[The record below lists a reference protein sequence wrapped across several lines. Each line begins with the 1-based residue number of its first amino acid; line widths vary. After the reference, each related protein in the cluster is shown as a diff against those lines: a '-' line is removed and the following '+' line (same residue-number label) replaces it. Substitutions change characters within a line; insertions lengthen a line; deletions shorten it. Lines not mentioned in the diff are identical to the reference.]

1 MAFNPSRLILARKRR
16 GLSKTALAER
26 SKLSLRVLGYY
37 EAGTV
42 EPSDEAVVV
51 MAEVLQFPPTF
62 FFGSDIDEIACDAAS
77 FRSLTT
83 KTASQRDAALAAGAL
98 ATALDEWIAERFD
111 LPDISVP
118 ELHGLDPET
127 AAEVLRA
134 EWGLGEKPITNIT
147 HLAESHGIKV
157 FSLPIDS
164 SVIDAF
170 SVWHK
175 NKPYIFLNPTKSGER
190 GRLDVGHET
199 GHLVMH
205 HQGIPRSRQAE
216 VEANHFAS
224 SFLMPRSDVLAH
236 TPRGISLNTI
246 HQMKQRWKVSAMAM
260 VYRLRTLELMTE
272 WQYRIFCKDLSIA
285 GFRRSEKGG
294 INRET
299 SQILAKVFGALRTDG
314 VSRGAIARDL
324 SITADE
330 LNSLIAGLVLSA
342 MPNAPSEQN
351 KDAEPIDRRLILSVV
366 PDRK

>member
-16 GLSKTALAER
+16 RLSKTALAER
-26 SKLSLRVLGYY
+26 SHLSLRVLGYY

-42 EPSDEAVVV
+42 EPSEQAVV
-51 MAEVLQFPPTF
+51 ALSDALQFPPAF

-83 KTASQRDAALAAGAL
+83 KTASQRDAALAAGTL

-111 LPDISVP
+111 LPEPSLP
-118 ELHGLDPET
+118 QLHALDPET

-134 EWGLGEKPITNIT
+134 EWGLGEKPISNIT
-147 HLAESHGIKV
+147 HLVESHGIKV

-175 NKPYIFLNPTKSGER
+175 NKPFIFLNPTKSGER

-205 HQGIPRSRQAE
+205 YQGIPRSRQVE
-216 VEANHFAS
+216 SEANRFAS
-224 SFLMPRSDVLAH
+224 AFLMPASDVLAH
-236 TPRGISLNTI
+236 TPRAVSLDTI
-246 HQMKQRWKVSAMAM
+246 HQMKLRWKVSAMAL
-260 VYRLRTLELMTE
+260 VYRLWTLNLLTE

-285 GFRRSEKGG
+285 GFRRGEKDG
-294 INRET
+294 IARET
-299 SQILAKVFGALRTDG
+299 SQVLVKVFGHLRSDG
-314 VSRGAIARDL
+314 VSRGAIAREL
-324 SITADE
+324 SITPDE

-342 MPNAPSEQN
+342 IPTTGTQNTDSE
-351 KDAEPIDRRLILSVV
+351 PVDRRALMSLV
-366 PDRK
+366 PEKK